1 MCKEESHVKRIYAAA
16 LAALLLLSLAACAA
30 QPSKPAAP
38 DFHAIPFDAA
48 LDTLADADGADA
60 FDHSL
65 DHPESRYY
73 VVNDYYNMKSDNDL
87 HIIPYFETYQQT
99 TEHTCGCAAAL
110 MVLHHYGV
118 DDYNELEIGE
128 RVQVDP
134 EKGTAVEP
142 LAAFFED
149 LGFNVDVH
157 ADTDYRFESIE
168 DAEAYLIEKI
178 DAEIPVMVDWVD
190 WYGHWQTVIGIDT
203 CGNNDPYDDVLILA
217 DSYDITDHYQDG
229 YYVFPLGR
237 FFDMWR
243 EGPCAQKE
251 VPYEQPFV
259 AAWPKA

>member
-1 MCKEESHVKRIYAAA
+1 
-16 LAALLLLSLAACAA
+16 
-30 QPSKPAAP
+30 
-38 DFHAIPFDAA
+38 
-48 LDTLADADGADA
+48 
-60 FDHSL
+60 
-65 DHPESRYY
+65 
-73 VVNDYYNMKSDNDL
+73 MKSDNDL

-110 MVLHHYGV
+110 MVLHHYG
-118 DDYNELEIGE
+118 
-128 RVQVDP
+128 
-134 EKGTAVEP
+134 
-142 LAAFFED
+142 
-149 LGFNVDVH
+149 VH

-203 CGNNDPYDDVLILA
+203 CGNDDPYDDVLILA

>member
-1 MCKEESHVKRIYAAA
+1 MKKAFCYL
-16 LAALLLLSLAACAA
+16 LAAVMLLGLCACGEKE
-30 QPSKPAAP
+30 PSKPAAP
-38 DFHAIPFDAA
+38 EFHAIPFDQS
-48 LDTLADADGADA
+48 LNTLTDEYGADA

-65 DHPESRYY
+65 DDPQSRYF
-73 VVNDYYNMKSDNDL
+73 VINDYYNMQSEGTL
-87 HIIPYFETYQQT
+87 HIIPHFETYQQT

-118 DDYNELEIGE
+118 DDYNELQIGE
-128 RVQVDP
+128 MVNVDTS
-134 EKGTAVEP
+134 KGTAVEP
-142 LAAFFED
+142 LAKLFED
-149 LGFNVDVH
+149 LGFQVDVH
-157 ADTDYRFESIE
+157 ADTDYRFESIN

-178 DAEIPVMVDWVD
+178 DAGIPVMVDWVD
-190 WYGHWQTVIGIDT
+190 WYGHWQTVIGIDA
-203 CGNNDPYDDVLILA
+203 CKEGDPYDDVLILA